1 MAGGFLDAGQLFVV
15 GGGVGLV
22 LAFLT
27 DIAMILVLLVV
38 GKVDCSFFGRQSFS
52 IQLQKTW

>member
-1 MAGGFLDAGQLFVV
+1 VAGGFLDVGQLFVV

-22 LAFLT
+22 LVFLT

-38 GKVDCSFFGRQSFS
+38 GKVDCSFFGP
-52 IQLQKTW
+52 